1 MTMTDAHNSPADP
14 APPELGVAVVFPGQ
28 GSQSLGMASRVLAV
42 HPAAQAR
49 FDTASELLGYDLLK
63 LIEDGPQA
71 DLDETSYSQPA
82 IYTAS
87 VAWWDAL
94 NETWRAKGRAVSP
107 VAMSGH
113 SMGQITALVAAGA
126 LDFENGLLVVR
137 ERGRLMSEA
146 DRTRPGGMASI
157 IGLRDRVLAKIV
169 GEASIAGTVVLA
181 NENCPGHTVVSG
193 DESALHKVMQL
204 AERSGARRVVRLP
217 ISIASHSPLMDEAQ
231 AQFREVVE
239 SMPWRDPS
247 VPVISNVT
255 AGLIDT
261 RDAILDELSVSLLKP
276 VKWTECVKRMA
287 HNGAGVFVE
296 AGPGDVLTKL
306 VRRIARSAWTFPL
319 SDAEAGLAVRDY
331 PDMSDGIPK

>member
-1 MTMTDAHNSPADP
+1 MTTTDSPDTPTA
-14 APPELGVAVVFPGQ
+14 AAIPELGVAVVFPGQ

-42 HPAAQAR
+42 HPQAQGR
-49 FDTASELLGYDLLK
+49 FDMASELLGYDLLK

-94 NETWRAKGRAVSP
+94 NDTWSAHGRTLSP
-107 VAMSGH
+107 VAMAGH

-126 LDFENGLLVVR
+126 LDFEDGLVAVR

-181 NENCPGHTVVSG
+181 NDNCPGHTVVSG

-239 SMPWRDPS
+239 SLPWRDPA
-247 VPVISNVT
+247 VPVISNVS
-255 AGLIDT
+255 AGLIET
-261 RDAILDELSVSLLKP
+261 RDAIVEELSVALLRP
-276 VKWTECVKRMA
+276 VNWTECVKRMA
-287 HNGAGVFVE
+287 QHGAGVFVE

-319 SDAEAGLAVRDY
+319 SDAETGLAVRDY